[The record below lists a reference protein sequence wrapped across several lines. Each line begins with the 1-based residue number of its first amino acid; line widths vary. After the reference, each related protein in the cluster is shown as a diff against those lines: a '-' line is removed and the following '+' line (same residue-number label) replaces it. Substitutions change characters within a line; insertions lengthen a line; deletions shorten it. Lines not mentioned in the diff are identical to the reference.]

1 MSSALKLNLDYF
13 LIKNQDLLSESS
25 KSQNSRSYPLAIERH
40 HLTSVFGEN
49 LLACQKKSYLS
60 HGAKP
65 GFTVRKIVRK

>member
-1 MSSALKLNLDYF
+1 MSSDLKLNLDYF

-49 LLACQKKSYLS
+49 LLACQKKKLPISWSETRVYC
-60 HGAKP
+60 
-65 GFTVRKIVRK
+65 

>member
-49 LLACQKKSYLS
+49 LLVRKKSYLS